1 MSLTAVTLLAACS
14 AGGHPSVPSA
24 AFEPAAAARTLA
36 SPGKK
41 AVRFVYVA
49 DFNGASGGGS
59 IDAFPI
65 DANGAVPPTIQ
76 LSGSATQIEN
86 PEEVATDRAGDV
98 MTLTGSEGENP
109 AIAIFAAGQTG
120 NVAPARLIVDADSS
134 HRLYLLAA
142 AADGTVYALY
152 QEANKN
158 GKRGIDIFAPG
169 TNGTVQP
176 SATIAGSNTLLNPPQ
191 TIQKLYVDADGGI
204 WWACDGEV
212 GNAHIVGYPAGSTG
226 NVKPSRVIRLSGR
239 GQTGAFA
246 AGERAVYNSYVKL
259 YAYTQASGNKPAGAY
274 EPDCDP
280 DCYVGAIDGT
290 NALFVSNPFPANPGV
305 VTYHLTSTYG
315 KLTALRT
322 IDGAA
327 TTLVTPMALAVSPK

>member
-1 MSLTAVTLLAACS
+1 M
-14 AGGHPSVPSA
+14 
-24 AFEPAAAARTLA
+24 
-36 SPGKK
+36 
-41 AVRFVYVA
+41 YVA

-86 PEEVATDRAGDV
+86 PEAVATDRAGDV
-98 MTLTGSEGENP
+98 MTLTGFGSENP

-120 NVAPARLIVDADSS
+120 NVAPARLIVDAESN
-134 HRLYLLAA
+134 HQLRLLAA

-169 TNGTVQP
+169 TNGTVEP
-176 SATIAGSNTLLNPPQ
+176 SATIAGSETLLDPPQ
-191 TIQKLYVDADGGI
+191 TIVKLYVDAGGGI

-212 GNAHIVGYPAGSTG
+212 GNPHIVGYPAGSTG
-226 NVKPSRVIRLSGR
+226 NVKPSRVIPLRGR

-246 AGERAVYNSYVKL
+246 TGRRAVYNMSANSNTL
-259 YAYTQASGNKPAGAY
+259 DAYTQASGNKPAGAY
-274 EPDCDP
+274 EPDCDL
-280 DCYVGAIDGT
+280 DCYVGAIDGM
-290 NALFVSNPFPANPGV
+290 NALFVTNPFPANPGI
-305 VTYHLTSTYG
+305 VTYHLTRTYG

-327 TTLVTPMALAVSPK
+327 TTLVTPVALAVSPK